1 MGVQITNEMIAA
13 AQAAQAKHGIP
24 ASITLA
30 QITLESGGKYQGGL
44 SALAYNYNNLFGQKA
59 GKNEAGITLQTG
71 EYGSNGYYTTSA
83 KFRVYDSVNQSIM
96 EHGEKWGTS
105 RVGQQASVEDYAK
118 ALKAKG
124 YATDPQYAEKL
135 ISIIDRDNLRQYDTV
150 QTGTAVDTVE
160 TLSVQQTGFL
170 QEQAEEAAK
179 DIASPV
185 LTVILAITVAV
196 LGVWFMY
203 KAFITGTGKEGKTA

>member
-13 AQAAQAKHGIP
+13 AQAAQVQYGIP

-30 QITLESGGKYQGGL
+30 QITLESGGKNKGGL
-44 SALAYNYNNLFGQKA
+44 SALAYQYNNLFGQKA
-59 GKNEAGITLQTG
+59 TSSEAGVTLGTA
-71 EYGSNGYYTTSA
+71 EYGSSGYYQTSA
-83 KFRVYDSVNQSIM
+83 KFRVYDSFTESIM
-96 EHGEKWGTS
+96 EHGEKWGTD
-105 RVGQQASVEDYAK
+105 RVGSHDTIEQYAN

-135 ISIIDRDNLRQYDTV
+135 LSIIERDNLQQYDTV
-150 QTGTAVDTVE
+150 TGSESVTAE
-160 TLSVQQTGFL
+160 TLTATNTGWIA
-170 QEQAEEAAK
+170 QQAEEAAK

-185 LTVILAITVAV
+185 LTVVLAVVVAV

-203 KAFITGTGKEGKTA
+203 KAFMTGTGKEGGKA